1 MFTLETI
8 LSGVVVTI
16 CGYSAWLE
24 KRLHDMQ
31 KQIDDKISAEEAEH
45 LIDIKHTATDIRLQD
60 LKEDLKEIKQDL
72 KDLKNKL

>member
-8 LSGVVVTI
+8 LTSIVVAI
-16 CGYSAWLE
+16 CGYVAWLE
-24 KRLHDMQ
+24 KRLQDMQ
-31 KQIDDKISAEEAEH
+31 KTIDSKVNAEEVEH